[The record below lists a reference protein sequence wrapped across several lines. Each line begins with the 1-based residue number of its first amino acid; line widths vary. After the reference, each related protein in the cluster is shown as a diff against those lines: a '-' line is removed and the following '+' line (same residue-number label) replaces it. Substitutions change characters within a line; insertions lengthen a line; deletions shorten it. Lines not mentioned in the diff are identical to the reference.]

1 MMYRVGR
8 GFIHK
13 EGNILRS
20 TIHREVLAGITSY
33 ITSVYIIAVNAVIL
47 ADAGIPLEAGIIA
60 TALTSFVGCML
71 MAFWGRSPVIL
82 VPGMGINAFFSYT
95 VVQSMGLSWREALA
109 AVCVSGLVFTLI
121 AFTGLASLFAKSIPP
136 ALKEAVTVG
145 IGLFLIFIGLQKGGI
160 IVANNSTFVALGNL
174 GSPHVYVTLISLVLS
189 LFLFIRNV
197 KGSFLLSIIGSAL
210 IAYLFG
216 LVDASSIHSPGL
228 SLDSYRFVIAGLSF
242 TGVTSFA
249 FWMASFSL
257 TMVIVFENMSLLHS
271 LLADKQKF
279 ARAYQASAL
288 SAIAAGVFG
297 TSPTVSA
304 VESAAGIT
312 AGGKTGLTA
321 ITAGVLFLATL
332 FFIPLIKLIP
342 DSAIAPVLIIIG
354 GLMVQNIQHLPL
366 GDFSEAFPA
375 ILIIALIPLTYS
387 IADGIGFGFIAYPI
401 LKAALGK
408 AKEVPVPLFMISGL
422 FLLHFILLG
431 FG

>member
-1 MMYRVGR
+1 M
-8 GFIHK
+8 
-13 EGNILRS
+13 LRT
-20 TIHREVLAGITSY
+20 TINKEVLAGITSY

-47 ADAGIPLEAGIIA
+47 GDAGIPLEAGIIA
-60 TALTSFVGCML
+60 TVLTSFVGCML
-71 MAFWGRSPVIL
+71 MAFWGKSPVIL

-95 VVQSMGLSWREALA
+95 IVQSMGLSWQEALG
-109 AVCVSGLVFTLI
+109 AVFVSGLVFMLI
-121 AFTGLASLFAKSIPP
+121 AFTRLASLLARSIPP
-136 ALKEAVTVG
+136 ALKEAITVG

-160 IVANNSTFVALGNL
+160 IVANNSTYVALGNL
-174 GSPHVYVTLISLVLS
+174 GSPHVFVTLISLVLT

-197 KGSFLLSIIGSAL
+197 KGSFLISIIASTL

-216 LVDASSIHSPGL
+216 LVDASSMDMAGL
-228 SLDSYRFVIAGLSF
+228 SLDSYASVIGGLSF
-242 TGVTSFA
+242 AGVTTFA
-249 FWMASFSL
+249 FWMACFSL

-271 LLADKQKF
+271 LLEDKQKF
-279 ARAYQASAL
+279 SRAYQASAI
-288 SAIAAGVFG
+288 SAMTAGIFG

-304 VESAAGIT
+304 VESAAGIS
-312 AGGKTGLTA
+312 AGGKTGVTA
-321 ITAGVLFLATL
+321 ITGGILFLATL

-401 LKAALGK
+401 LKAALGR
-408 AKEVPVPLFMISGL
+408 AREVPVPLFMISGL
-422 FLLHFILLG
+422 FLLNFILHG